1 MKKIF
6 LFIGFVAVASFFSC
20 SQDEP
25 EDVRIQMEDV
35 RSRGTSL
42 NDSTENDSG
51 KVRIGDV
58 VLDTTWNG
66 ETHIY
71 F

>member
-1 MKKIF
+1 
-6 LFIGFVAVASFFSC
+6 
-20 SQDEP
+20 
-25 EDVRIQMEDV
+25 MEDV

-51 KVRIGDV
+51 KVRNGDV
-58 VLDTTWNG
+58 VIDTTWNG